1 MEEIKLVLEL
11 VQNSLKNDI
20 VPKKRKKKKPKQL
33 RHTIDHEKLASLF
46 NAELKRR
53 RDADHNQFI
62 ASRMTLKKKAHISD
76 YFKRAD
82 EGLQLEAALAGVK
95 DKFIR
100 VRRML
105 KTSSSEAV
113 FPDAI
118 PVATSSNRGSC
129 CPSGSSS
136 DSSDSSGSG
145 DDDSDSDSDSDS
157 GDSDSDSGDSDSDS
171 PTADSKKRKRRP
183 KMCPGCSAFG
193 IRSLKVRVRGKGVG
207 NRWKCENED
216 DNGECPGAK
225 RQKK

>member
-11 VQNSLKNDI
+11 VQKSLKNEI

-33 RHTIDHEKLASLF
+33 RHTINHEKLALLF

-53 RDADHNQFI
+53 SEADHYQFI

-95 DKFIR
+95 DKFIQ

-105 KTSSSEAV
+105 KTPSSEAV

-118 PVATSSNRGSC
+118 PLASSSNCGGC

-136 DSSDSSGSG
+136 DSILDPVLELGYEE
-145 DDDSDSDSDSDS
+145 
-157 GDSDSDSGDSDSDS
+157 
-171 PTADSKKRKRRP
+171 K
-183 KMCPGCSAFG
+183 
-193 IRSLKVRVRGKGVG
+193 
-207 NRWKCENED
+207 
-216 DNGECPGAK
+216 
-225 RQKK
+225 

>member
-1 MEEIKLVLEL
+1 M
-11 VQNSLKNDI
+11 
-20 VPKKRKKKKPKQL
+20 
-33 RHTIDHEKLASLF
+33 
-46 NAELKRR
+46 
-53 RDADHNQFI
+53 
-62 ASRMTLKKKAHISD
+62 KKKAHISD

-95 DKFIR
+95 DKFIQ

-105 KTSSSEAV
+105 KTSSSKAV

-145 DDDSDSDSDSDS
+145 DDDSDSDSYSDSDWDS
-157 GDSDSDSGDSDSDS
+157 GDSDSDSSTRPRRIPRRESDGQ
-171 PTADSKKRKRRP
+171 R
-183 KMCPGCSAFG
+183 CPGCSAIG
-193 IRSLKVRVRGKGVG
+193 IRSRKVRVRGKGVG

>member
-1 MEEIKLVLEL
+1 LEEIKLVLEL
-11 VQNSLKNDI
+11 VQKSLKNEI

-53 RDADHNQFI
+53 SEADHYQFI

>member
-1 MEEIKLVLEL
+1 M
-11 VQNSLKNDI
+11 
-20 VPKKRKKKKPKQL
+20 PKKRKKKKPKQL
-33 RHTIDHEKLASLF
+33 RHTTYHEKLASLF

-53 RDADHNQFI
+53 SEADHYQFI

-95 DKFIR
+95 DKFIK

-113 FPDAI
+113 FPGAI

-157 GDSDSDSGDSDSDS
+157 GDSDSDS

-193 IRSLKVRVRGKGVG
+193 IKSLKVRVRGKGVG